1 MKKKILLWLG
11 YVTFS
16 LIVPIFIVNIK
27 FPFTDLFEGKSTW
40 YKVSIG
46 LIIVFAM
53 IFFFFRNR
61 IVEYAKTFNRVDIL
75 RGSIMWLVY
84 VTPFVIAFL
93 LLKVTAGFTEEF
105 TFVVGWWVVSYMIGG
120 IFHTLIHKNKVEK
133 FKEWVN
139 E

>member
-46 LIIVFAM
+46 LIIVFAIRRALYIDSCKNKTCWTIYLAILM
-53 IFFFFRNR
+53 TSLNR
-61 IVEYAKTFNRVDIL
+61 SSFI
-75 RGSIMWLVY
+75 
-84 VTPFVIAFL
+84 FL
-93 LLKVTAGFTEEF
+93 LVC
-105 TFVVGWWVVSYMIGG
+105 
-120 IFHTLIHKNKVEK
+120 
-133 FKEWVN
+133 
-139 E
+139 

>member
-16 LIVPIFIVNIK
+16 LIIPILIVNIK
-27 FPFTDLFEGKSTW
+27 FPFSNFFEGKSTAFT
-40 YKVSIG
+40 IG
-46 LIIVFAM
+46 IGSIIVFAM

-75 RGSIMWLVY
+75 RGSVMWAVY
-84 VTPFVIAFL
+84 VTPFAIAFL
-93 LLKVTAGFTEEF
+93 LLRITAGYTAEF
-105 TFVVGWWVVSYMIGG
+105 TFVVGWWTVSYMIGG
-120 IFHTLIHKNKVEK
+120 IFHTLIHKHKVEK

>member
-27 FPFTDLFEGKSTW
+27 FPFTDLLEGKSTW

-61 IVEYAKTFNRVDIL
+61 IVEYAKTFNRVDLL
-75 RGSIMWLVY
+75 RGITMWAVY
-84 VTPFVIAFL
+84 VTPFVLAFL
-93 LLKVTAGFTEEF
+93 LLQVTAGYTKEF

-120 IFHTLIHKNKVEK
+120 VFHTLIHKERVEK

>member
-16 LIVPIFIVNIK
+16 LIIPILIVNIK
-27 FPFTDLFEGKSTW
+27 FPFSNFFEGKSTF
-40 YKVSIG
+40 YTISVG
-46 LIIVFAM
+46 AIIVFAM
-53 IFFFFRNR
+53 LFFFFRNR

-75 RGSIMWLVY
+75 RGSVMWAVY
-84 VTPFVIAFL
+84 VTPFAVAFL
-93 LLKVTAGFTEEF
+93 LLRITAGYTAEF
-105 TFVVGWWVVSYMIGG
+105 TFVVGWWTVSYMIGG
-120 IFHTLIHKNKVEK
+120 IFHTLIHKERVEK

>member
-1 MKKKILLWLG
+1 MCIRDRYKI
-11 YVTFS
+11 
-16 LIVPIFIVNIK
+16 
-27 FPFTDLFEGKSTW
+27 
-40 YKVSIG
+40 SIG

-75 RGSIMWLVY
+75 RGSVMWLVY
-84 VTPFVIAFL
+84 ITPFVIAFL

-120 IFHTLIHKNKVEK
+120 IFHTMIHKERVEK

>member
-40 YKVSIG
+40 YKISIG
-46 LIIVFAM
+46 LIIVFVM

-75 RGSIMWLVY
+75 RGSVMWLVY
-84 VTPFVIAFL
+84 ITPFVIAFL
-93 LLKVTAGFTEEF
+93 LLKITAGFTEEF

-120 IFHTLIHKNKVEK
+120 IFHTMIHKERVEK
-133 FKEWVN
+133 FKEWVK

>member
-1 MKKKILLWLG
+1 MKRRILLWLG
-11 YVTFS
+11 YITFS
-16 LIVPIFIVNIK
+16 LLVPIFIVNIK

-40 YKVSIG
+40 YKMSIG

-61 IVEYAKTFNRVDIL
+61 IVEYARTFNRVGLL
-75 RGSIMWLVY
+75 RGITMWLVY
-84 VTPFVIAFL
+84 VIPFILAFML
-93 LLKVTAGFTEEF
+93 LRITAGYTAEF

-120 IFHTLIHKNKVEK
+120 IFHTLIHKHKVEK